1 MLNEDN
7 IVDIWTGLK
16 EFFDKKAIETVAS
29 KYVDILADN
38 GVEDHVF
45 KAAIGGDEDLDAAI
59 EYYLDDWSGEDD
71 DEPDYESS
79 DYDYDED

>member
-1 MLNEDN
+1 MNEDN

-16 EFFDKKAIETVAS
+16 EFFDKKTIETVAS

-59 EYYLDDWSGEDD
+59 EYYLDDAMDGDD
-71 DEPDYESS
+71 DEVDYGSE

>member
-7 IVDIWTGLK
+7 IIDIWTGLK

-29 KYVDILADN
+29 KYVDVLADN

-59 EYYLDDWSGEDD
+59 EYYLDDTDSDED
-71 DEPDYESS
+71 EVDYDAQ

>member
-7 IVDIWTGLK
+7 IIDIWTGLK

-29 KYVDILADN
+29 KYVDVLADN

-59 EYYLDDWSGEDD
+59 EYYLDDTDGDED
-71 DEPDYESS
+71 EVDYDAQ

>member
-7 IVDIWTGLK
+7 IIDIWTGLK
-16 EFFDKKAIETVAS
+16 EFFDKKQIETVAS

-38 GVEDHVF
+38 GVQDHVF

-59 EYYLDDWSGEDD
+59 EYYLDDWEESD
-71 DEPDYESS
+71 DEHDYGS
-79 DYDYDED
+79 DNYDYDEE

>member
-29 KYVDILADN
+29 KYVDVLADN

-45 KAAIGGDEDLDAAI
+45 KAAIGGDEDLDTAI
-59 EYYLDDWSGEDD
+59 EYYLDDTDSDED
-71 DEPDYESS
+71 EVDYDAQ

>member
-7 IVDIWTGLK
+7 IIDIWTGLK
-16 EFFDKKAIETVAS
+16 EFFDKKTIETVAS
-29 KYVDILADN
+29 KYIDVLADN

-59 EYYLDDWSGEDD
+59 EYYLDDTDGDED
-71 DEPDYESS
+71 EVDYDAQ

>member
-16 EFFDKKAIETVAS
+16 EFIDKKALETAAS

-38 GVEDHVF
+38 GAGDHVL
-45 KAAIGGDEDLDAAI
+45 KSALGSDEDLDTAI
-59 EYYLDDWSGEDD
+59 EYYLDGAED
-71 DEPDYESS
+71 EEEIDYEST
-79 DYDYDED
+79 DWDRED